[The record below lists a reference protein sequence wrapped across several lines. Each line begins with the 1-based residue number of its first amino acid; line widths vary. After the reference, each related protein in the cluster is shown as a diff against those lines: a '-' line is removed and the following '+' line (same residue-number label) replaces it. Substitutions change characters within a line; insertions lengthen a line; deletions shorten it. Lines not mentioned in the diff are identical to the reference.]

1 MHFASHRG
9 GRFGPRPAA
18 GATVIIAAGDSPL
31 PAIAGEG
38 IPPSMPLPPREPPPP
53 ADASLSLQF
62 DAEDADLLAR
72 AFRTPGDGP
81 RAWRLNGE
89 AHRVSLIDG
98 FDRLLAWSS
107 LRGVARYPHQER
119 TCVRVLREMR
129 GRAILADEVGLGK
142 TIEAG
147 LILKE
152 YAIRGLVRRAL
163 ILTPAS
169 LTGQWREEM
178 ESKFDLPFAVLR
190 RLPDWERHPMLIAS
204 MDTAKRP
211 PHRSAAQAR
220 PWDLVIVDEAHR
232 LKNRFSVNWR
242 FVAGLSKKYMLL
254 LTATPVQN
262 DLDELFNLVSLLK
275 PGQLHTYDRFLERY
289 VGSADRRVPA
299 RVPELRERLRDVMV
313 RHRRGTAFT
322 LPPRRVHSL
331 PVRLSLAE
339 RRLYDDVTDFVRD
352 AYWSASGRMS
362 WAARLT
368 LIVLQREI
376 GSSTFAVS
384 ETLGRLAQ
392 SPWFGIEDRERLEA
406 LQIDAK
412 AIRSNVKAS
421 HLVGFLKS
429 ADEKAIVFTQYLQTL
444 RYLREVLD
452 GAGYRVAVYHGS
464 LSPAAKDAAVR
475 AFREDHQIFLS
486 TEAGGEGRNLQFA
499 RTVVNYD
506 LPWNP
511 LRIEQRI
518 GRVHRI
524 GQMREVHV
532 VNLWAED
539 TVEAYL
545 MELLDR
551 KIHMFELV
559 VGELDLILGDLDAR
573 RSFEDLLMDIW
584 TLRQAEERRTALLR
598 LGDVLAQARTRYDRI
613 QERNE
618 ETLRD
623 VGEEVPA

>member
-38 IPPSMPLPPREPPPP
+38 IPPSMPLPPREPPTP

>member
-1 MHFASHRG
+1 MS
-9 GRFGPRPAA
+9 
-18 GATVIIAAGDSPL
+18 L
-31 PAIAGEG
+31 PATEA
-38 IPPSMPLPPREPPPP
+38 SPP

-62 DAEDADLLAR
+62 DAADADLLAR

-89 AHRVSLIDG
+89 AHRISLIDG
-98 FDRLLAWSS
+98 FDRLLAWPS
-107 LRGVARYPHQER
+107 LRGVTRYPHQEK

-152 YAIRGLVRRAL
+152 YAIRGLVHRAL

-178 ESKFDLPFAVLR
+178 EAKFDLPFAVLR
-190 RLPDWERHPMLIAS
+190 SLRDWEERPFLIAS
-204 MDTAKRP
+204 IDKAKRP
-211 PHRSAAQAR
+211 PHRAAAQGR

-232 LKNRFSVNWR
+232 LRNRLSVNWR
-242 FVAGLSKKYMLL
+242 FVAGVSKKYMLL

-262 DLDELFNLVSLLK
+262 DMDELFNLVSLLK
-275 PGQLHTYDRFLERY
+275 PGALQTYDRFLERY
-289 VGSADRRVPA
+289 VGSSDRRVPA
-299 RVPELRERLRDVMV
+299 HVPELRDRLRDVMV
-313 RHRRGTAFT
+313 RNRRGIAFT

-331 PVRLSLAE
+331 PVRLSPAE
-339 RRLYDDVTDFVRD
+339 RRLYDDVTEFVRD

-376 GSSTFAVS
+376 GSSTFAVA
-384 ETLGRLAQ
+384 ETLGRLST
-392 SPWFGIEDRERLEA
+392 SPLFGLEERERLEA
-406 LQIDAK
+406 LQADAR
-412 AIRSNVKAS
+412 AIATNVKAT
-421 HLVGFLKS
+421 HLVAFLRS
-429 ADEKAIVFTQYLQTL
+429 LGEKALVFTQYLRTL
-444 RYLREVLD
+444 RYLQGVLEAD
-452 GAGYRVAVYHGS
+452 GHRVAAYHGG
-464 LSPAAKDAAVR
+464 LAPAAKDAAVH
-475 AFREDHQIFLS
+475 AFRGDRDIFLS

-518 GRVHRI
+518 GRVHRL
-524 GQMREVHV
+524 GQDREVYV
-532 VNLWAED
+532 VNLWARD

-559 VGELDLILGDLDAR
+559 VGELDLILGTLDER
-573 RSFEDLLMDIW
+573 RSFEDLMMEIW
-584 TLRQAEERRTALLR
+584 TLRQAEERRAALR
-598 LGDVLAQARTRYDRI
+598 QLGDALVRARAQYDRM
-613 QERNE
+613 QERNDE
-618 ETLRD
+618 ILRD
-623 VGEEVPA
+623 VSDEVPA

>member
-1 MHFASHRG
+1 M
-9 GRFGPRPAA
+9 
-18 GATVIIAAGDSPL
+18 PL
-31 PAIAGEG
+31 PA
-38 IPPSMPLPPREPPPP
+38 REPPPP

-62 DAEDADLLAR
+62 DAEDANLLAR

-98 FDRLLAWSS
+98 FDRLLAWPS
-107 LRGVARYPHQER
+107 LRGVVRYPHQER
-119 TCVRVLREMR
+119 TCGRVLREMR

-152 YAIRGLVRRAL
+152 YALRGLVRRVL

-178 ESKFDLPFAVLR
+178 ESKFDLPFSILR

-211 PHRSAAQAR
+211 PHRSAAQGR

-313 RHRRGTAFT
+313 RHRRGIAFT

-331 PVRLSLAE
+331 PVRLSPAE

-384 ETLGRLAQ
+384 ETLGRLTQ
-392 SPWFGIEDRERLEA
+392 SPLFGWDARERLEA
-406 LQIDAK
+406 LQIDAQ

-421 HLVGFLKS
+421 RLVGFLKS
-429 ADEKAIVFTQYLQTL
+429 VDEKAIVFTQYVQTL

-452 GAGYRVAVYHGS
+452 KAGHRVAVYHGS
-464 LSPAAKDAAVR
+464 LTPAAKEAEVR
-475 AFREDHQIFLS
+475 AFREDRQIFLS

-518 GRVHRI
+518 GRVHRL
-524 GQMREVHV
+524 GQEREVHV

-559 VGELDLILGDLDAR
+559 VGELDLILGDLDTR

-584 TLRQAEERRTALLR
+584 ALRQAEERRTALQR
-598 LGDVLAQARTRYDRI
+598 LGDTLAQARTRYDRI
-613 QERNE
+613 RERNE
-618 ETLRD
+618 EALRD

>member
-1 MHFASHRG
+1 MS
-9 GRFGPRPAA
+9 
-18 GATVIIAAGDSPL
+18 L
-31 PAIAGEG
+31 PV
-38 IPPSMPLPPREPPPP
+38 REPHPST
-53 ADASLSLQF
+53 DVSLSLQF
-62 DAEDADLLAR
+62 DEADADLLAR

-81 RAWRLNGE
+81 RAWHLNCE
-89 AHRVSLIDG
+89 AHRLSLVHG
-98 FDRLLAWSS
+98 FDRLLAWPS
-107 LRGVARYPHQER
+107 LHGVARYPHQER
-119 TCVRVLREMR
+119 TCLRVLQEMR

-142 TIEAG
+142 TIEAD
-147 LILKE
+147 LVLKE

-190 RLPDWERHPMLIAS
+190 SLGDWEDRPYLIAS
-204 MDTAKRP
+204 IDLAKRG
-211 PHRSAAQAR
+211 PHRSAAQSR

-232 LKNRFSVNWR
+232 LKNRLSVNWR

-262 DLDELFNLVSLLK
+262 DMEELFNLVSVLK
-275 PGQLHTYDRFLERY
+275 PGALRTYEGFIDRY
-289 VGSADRRVPA
+289 VGSRDRRVPA
-299 RVPELRERLRDVMV
+299 NVPELRDRLRDVMI
-313 RHRRGTAFT
+313 RHRRGIAFT

-331 PVRLSLAE
+331 PVRLSPAE

-368 LIVLQREI
+368 LVVLQREI
-376 GSSTFAVS
+376 GSSTFAAA
-384 ETLGRLAQ
+384 ETLRRLAQ
-392 SPWFGIEDRERLEA
+392 SPLFGPRERDQLEA
-406 LQIDAK
+406 LQRDAG
-412 AIRSNVKAS
+412 AIQRNVKATR
-421 HLVGFLKS
+421 LVEFLRS
-429 ADEKAIVFTQYLQTL
+429 TDEKALVFTQYLRTL
-444 RYLREVLD
+444 QHLQRVLEAE
-452 GAGYRVAVYHGS
+452 GHRVALYHGG
-464 LSPAAKDAAVR
+464 LPPAAKDGAVR
-475 AFREDHQIFLS
+475 SFQGDRQVFLS

-518 GRVHRI
+518 GRVHRL
-524 GQMREVHV
+524 GQEREVHV
-532 VNLWAED
+532 VNLWARE

-559 VGELDLILGDLDAR
+559 VGELDLILGNLAER
-573 RSFEDLLMDIW
+573 RSFEDMMMEIW
-584 TLRQAEERRTALLR
+584 ALREAEERRAALHR
-598 LGDVLAQARTRYDRI
+598 LGEALVRARTEYDRM

-618 ETLRD
+618 EALRP
-623 VGEEVPA
+623 VSEEVAA